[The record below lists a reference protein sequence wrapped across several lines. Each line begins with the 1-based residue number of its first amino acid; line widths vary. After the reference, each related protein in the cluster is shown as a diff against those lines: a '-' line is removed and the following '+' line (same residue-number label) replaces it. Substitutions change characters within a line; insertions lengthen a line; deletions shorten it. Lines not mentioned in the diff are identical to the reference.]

1 MEEREQGGQH
11 LPTFPYSSHKASA
24 VLAPP
29 TGAGQSWL
37 PNGCLGDAHT
47 YAEKLMLNSYR
58 KGMPYKSSYLY
69 CDALDTC
76 FFFDH
81 DGHACVSVSASW
93 RNGAKDLGRPIREA
107 LTHIQ
112 NMLNAMTEEADQWL
126 RGGRDERA

>member
-1 MEEREQGGQH
+1 MNRLTIEQERDALYNAARRVGLDARITYMER
-11 LPTFPYSSHKASA
+11 K
-24 VLAPP
+24 
-29 TGAGQSWL
+29 
-37 PNGCLGDAHT
+37 GDAHT

-112 NMLNAMTEEADQWL
+112 NMLNAMTEEAAQWL